1 MTRRLV
7 LLLLAALFIAFA
19 AYGSFVPLRLRPMTF
34 AEGVQRFVTTPFIPI
49 AKASGSDLV
58 TNVLLFVPIGFFL
71 LGGTA
76 SRSRT
81 AALVLWLP
89 VVVACIA
96 LSVGIELGQV
106 FIVGRTAS
114 WNDVFAESLGG
125 VIGSLAWLV
134 CGNLVVDFLAP
145 IASSESRT
153 DRAFRL
159 FGAYAALWIL
169 LGLVPFDYTLRPQEI
184 AEKFRHGR
192 IVLEPFAGATVEDVI
207 GTWLMAIPLGVFGVL
222 AALHLRAPRPI
233 AIALGLG
240 IAVAV
245 GIEAIQVLAVSRTAD
260 VTDVAMNALGV
271 TTGVFASSRWM
282 GRAHDDAEQEGVRLW
297 PVAALLVWC
306 LVVVAR
312 HWSPFDFVADG
323 AFVRRRIPMLLRV
336 PFYSYYWSNALDAFT
351 EATTKALLGVPVGG
365 LLQATWTPKSREA
378 SVVQAAGITVLAGG
392 FFLIIELGQLLLPSR
407 TPDQTDIY
415 IGTFGAIVGML
426 AVRLLTRRLLAPR
439 EDLTSP
445 SPRPPGT

>member
-1 MTRRLV
+1 VTRRLV
-7 LLLLAALFIAFA
+7 LLLLAGLFIAFA
-19 AYGSFVPLRLRPMTF
+19 AYGSFVPLRLRPMTL
-34 AEGVQRFVTTPFIPI
+34 AEGVNRFVTTPFIPI

-89 VVVACIA
+89 VLVACIA
-96 LSVGIELGQV
+96 LSVGIEFGQV

-114 WNDVFAESLGG
+114 WNDVFAESLGSVVG
-125 VIGSLAWLV
+125 CLGWLV
-134 CGNLVVDFLAP
+134 CGNQVVDFLAP
-145 IASSESRT
+145 IVSSESRT

-169 LGLVPFDYTLRPQEI
+169 LGLVPFDYTMRPQEI

-192 IVLEPFAGATVEDVI
+192 IVLEPFGAGSTVEDVI

-222 AALHLRAPRPI
+222 AAVHLRAPRPI
-233 AIALGLG
+233 ATALGLG

-282 GRAHDDAEQEGVRLW
+282 GRVHDDARQEGVRLW

-306 LVVVAR
+306 LVVMAR

-323 AFVRRRIPMLLRV
+323 AFVRSRIPMLLRV

-351 EATTKALLGVPVGG
+351 EATTKALLGIPVGA

-378 SVVQAAGITVLAGG
+378 SVAQAAGITILAGG

-415 IGTFGAIVGML
+415 IGTLGAVVGMV
-426 AVRLLTRRLLAPR
+426 AVRLLMRRLQAAG
-439 EDLTSP
+439 DVTSP
-445 SPRPPGT
+445 SSRPAT